1 MTHAAHAVRT
11 VGLNAL
17 HHLTVLAG
25 ILAFPV
31 VLLGRR
37 AGVTLPFG
45 QVVARIHDAYDAAAE
60 SAGDA
65 GTADEGHDTQR

>member
-1 MTHAAHAVRT
+1 MTHAARAVQT

-37 AGVTLPFG
+37 AGVTLPIG
-45 QVVARIHDAYDAAAE
+45 GIVARVHEAYDAAAAD
-60 SAGDA
+60 S
-65 GTADEGHDTQR
+65 ADETGR